1 MAEDS
6 ERTDDMADD
15 DERLELDEN
24 AEEETTEEQHEID
37 KLPRISLKNPLG
49 LILNTR
55 MLRRV
60 VQILF
65 FIGINIYIIAAWF
78 GGEQVIGLWQG
89 FRDILPTLPILS
101 PLEGSFAVLAGSFD
115 TLQLELTT
123 GFFPFFTLG
132 AMIIIVTVLG
142 RSACGWICPIGTI
155 QDFASLPNRNKVRPA
170 PGTEKELR
178 RIKMYIFVIVGFL
191 AAWVGIST
199 VLGNEEALVN
209 VLGVFAD
216 GAFSPF
222 NPAYIIFVEFAHQNW
237 PTSLETLWYVTQWG
251 WFTVQFVFVALIVI
265 VSFWVPR
272 WFCRWICPAGWLY
285 SVFSR
290 SALFSIGRNP
300 ARCTPD
306 TCNICEVVCPMNIR
320 IRRFPYQHMH
330 SADCILCLD
339 CRSHCPNNAIVLRF
353 S

>member
-24 AEEETTEEQHEID
+24 AEEETTEEKHEID

-65 FIGINIYIIAAWF
+65 LIGINIYIIAAWF
-78 GGEQVIGLWQG
+78 GEEQVIAFWQG

-170 PGTEKELR
+170 SGTEKELR

-216 GAFSPF
+216 GAFNPF

-237 PTSLETLWYVTQWG
+237 PTSLETLWYVTQWE
-251 WFTVQFVFVALIVI
+251 WFTVQFAFVVLIVV

-285 SVFSR
+285 SVFSK

-306 TCNICEVVCPMNIR
+306 TCNVCEVVCPMNIR

-339 CRSHCPNNAIVLRF
+339 CRSHCPNKAIVLRF